1 MIFLDSNIWL
11 YGYSMDADISKR
23 TRALELAVSP
33 DVCLSSQVVNEV
45 MSNILRK
52 QLGTEPF
59 VQQLIEELYADYP
72 VLEILREDIRT
83 ASMLRESYRFS
94 YWDSLIVATALRS
107 HSEILYSEDMQ
118 DGLVVQTRLVI
129 RNPFVS

>member
-11 YGYSMDADISKR
+11 YGYSIDTDDAKR
-23 TRALELAVSP
+23 NASLELAESP

-52 QLGTEPF
+52 KLGTEPF
-59 VQQLIEELYADYP
+59 VRQLIEELYADYP

-83 ASMLRESYRFS
+83 ASVLRESYRFS

-118 DGLVVQTRLVI
+118 HGLIVQERLEV
-129 RNPFVS
+129 RNPFAR

>member
-11 YGYSMDADISKR
+11 YGYSIGSDHAKR
-23 TRALELAVSP
+23 DTSLQLAASP

-45 MSNILRK
+45 MCNILRK
-52 QLGTEPF
+52 GLGKESF

-72 VLEILREDIRT
+72 VLEIIREDIRT
-83 ASMLRESYRFS
+83 ASALRETYKFS

-107 HSEILYSEDMQ
+107 NSELLYSEDMQ
-118 DGLVVQTRLVI
+118 DGLDVQSRLVI
-129 RNPFVS
+129 RNPFV